1 MGELKGRR
9 SLENGAQ
16 ASRKPR
22 EDQQRGNSQRNL
34 GKLELLPPPRLSPVA
49 AGGEDEGPTL
59 CPAPRGL
66 ALKRSLS
73 PRFRARS
80 LEPAHSPDLADPF
93 PVAGGQCACWA
104 RPLGPRAPTAGGTQA
119 MQPVPLWPCAP
130 VTTAGGGPPCAP
142 ESPESPVRSRRACT
156 AWSAGR
162 GAHEWA
168 AVAGPGCA
176 GSLPRL
182 SQALLRPATA
192 APISAALT
200 GLCSC
205 SLSSPWEAN
214 LRKRAS
220 AVRSLSPWFLF
231 WTGLGAAEQGELPR
245 RCASRFLVAFCRETF
260 NHTEFSL

>member
-1 MGELKGRR
+1 MGRRPPARPGRTSNGATLSGIWANWSCCRLRVCLPLRLRQAGRTKGRPSVPPLGTSPSRGHFLPGSGQGRWSPLIPQTLQTPSR
-9 SLENGAQ
+9 SG
-16 ASRKPR
+16 
-22 EDQQRGNSQRNL
+22 
-34 GKLELLPPPRLSPVA
+34 
-49 AGGEDEGPTL
+49 
-59 CPAPRGL
+59 
-66 ALKRSLS
+66 
-73 PRFRARS
+73 
-80 LEPAHSPDLADPF
+80 
-93 PVAGGQCACWA
+93 GGQCACWA

-119 MQPVPLWPCAP
+119 VQPVPLWPCAP

-245 RCASRFLVAFCRETF
+245 HCASRFLVAFCRETF